1 VEDDVDNDDE
11 EEMDEEDMVNAVV
24 KTLYERDFCTATT
37 MSVDDDD
44 VPLSSVSED
53 DNNNGVAATA
63 SSRMVDSTSTARNV
77 PSSQSF
83 TGPMTTSG
91 VGGAW

>member
-1 VEDDVDNDDE
+1 MEDDLDNDDE

-24 KTLYERDFCTATT
+24 KTLYERDSRTVTT
-37 MSVDDDD
+37 MSVDDND

-63 SSRMVDSTSTARNV
+63 SSRMVDSTSTL
-77 PSSQSF
+77 PSHS
-83 TGPMTTSG
+83 PDR
-91 VGGAW
+91 